1 MLQEFHVFA
10 FMLHFIRGPWVLLVT
25 WVNAVW
31 LLQCIFMC
39 ITITR
44 LMKSFLLF
52 MEFIPKKL
60 SLKFFFWKL
69 LHNIRW
75 HNWANLKYE
84 KDNQSKWNHSS
95 LHKIKLCHD
104 TRTPDPGAMKLIVFE
119 EALSL
124 ITNVY
129 FSSYAWYS
137 GAKIFKELLLSF
149 RIPHFAKGSE
159 KF

>member
-1 MLQEFHVFA
+1 MSCLCFHVTFYKRPMGLIGHLSKCSVA
-10 FMLHFIRGPWVLLVT
+10 
-25 WVNAVW
+25 
-31 LLQCIFMC
+31 LQCIVMC

-44 LMKSFLLF
+44 LMNSFLLF

-60 SLKFFFWKL
+60 SFKFFFWKL

-95 LHKIKLCHD
+95 LHKVKLCHD

-149 RIPHFAKGSE
+149 RIPH
-159 KF
+159 

>member
-1 MLQEFHVFA
+1 MGLIGHLSKCSVA
-10 FMLHFIRGPWVLLVT
+10 FTMYIYVHYNYKANEIIFIIHGVYSKK
-25 WVNAVW
+25 
-31 LLQCIFMC
+31 I
-39 ITITR
+39 
-44 LMKSFLLF
+44 SF
-52 MEFIPKKL
+52 
-60 SLKFFFWKL
+60 KFFFWKL

-149 RIPHFAKGSE
+149 RIPH
-159 KF
+159 